1 MMVPLGYILLG
12 LGFLVGLYGE
22 IRFLVAAYNR
32 NLWWFFGC
40 LFLPVV
46 GWVFLFLNLRATV
59 RPFALSLVGL
69 IVAGLGSW
77 MAGIDWPA

>member
-1 MMVPLGYILLG
+1 MVSLGYILLA
-12 LGFLVGLYGE
+12 LGFIIGLYGE

-40 LFLPVV
+40 LFLPFV
-46 GWVFLFLNLRATV
+46 GWVFLLLNLKTTV
-59 RPFALSLVGL
+59 KPFALSLVGL

-77 MAGIDWPA
+77 MAGIHWPS

>member
-1 MMVPLGYILLG
+1 MMSFGYILLA
-12 LGFLVGLYGE
+12 LGFIIDLYGE

-46 GWVFLFLNLRATV
+46 GWVFLLLNLKATV
-59 RPFALSLVGL
+59 KPFALSLLGL
-69 IVAGLGSW
+69 IVASLGSW
-77 MAGIDWPA
+77 IAGIDWPR